1 MIALTGA
8 TGFIGINLIEQL
20 GSKKIKC
27 LVRKYTEKLNKKN
40 IEPVIGDLTDK
51 NSVDTFLNKAKILIH
66 LAAVIDLA
74 NKKEYYKINVE
85 GTKNLVDSCKKNK
98 IKRIIFVSSMAST
111 KDYLDDYGRSKRAAE
126 VLIKKSG
133 LDYTILRPSFVYGK
147 NSNSMKKVIAFLN
160 S

>member
-27 LVRKYTEKLNKKN
+27 LVRKYTEKLN
-40 IEPVIGDLTDK
+40 
-51 NSVDTFLNKAKILIH
+51 
-66 LAAVIDLA
+66 
-74 NKKEYYKINVE
+74 
-85 GTKNLVDSCKKNK
+85 KNLVDSCKKNK